1 MTLRGNWRRM
11 VGGIGLVLAVAWL
24 ASRGACKAE
33 SAEAA
38 IRFQIGERGAEVRSL
53 RAELRRGD
61 DPEVLGFWEKN
72 FDERGVGAVAGPW
85 SLKADAGVYRLDVV
99 VKSATASGRVSRSI
113 DLQDGASIT
122 VDVTEALPPSA
133 R

>member
-1 MTLRGNWRRM
+1 MTLRGNWRRIA
-11 VGGIGLVLAVAWL
+11 GGIGLVLAVAWI
-24 ASRGACKAE
+24 AGRGACKSEA
-33 SAEAA
+33 AEAA

-53 RAELRRGD
+53 RAELYRGD

-72 FDERGVGAVAGPW
+72 FDERGAGSVAGPW
-85 SLKADAGVYRLDVV
+85 PLKADEGVYRLEVV
-99 VKSATASGRVSRSI
+99 VKTAAASGRVSRSI

-122 VDVTEALPPSA
+122 VDVTDAVPAA